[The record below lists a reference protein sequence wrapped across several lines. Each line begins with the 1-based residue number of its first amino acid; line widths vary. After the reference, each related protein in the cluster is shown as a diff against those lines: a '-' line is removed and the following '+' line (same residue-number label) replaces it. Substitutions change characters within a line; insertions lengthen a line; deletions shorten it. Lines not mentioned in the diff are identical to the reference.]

1 MNNLFRNPC
10 ICSTINEA
18 FNSLINSLVNLRIFN
33 SNLGN
38 NLVTESGQIINPPS
52 VNFSNTSNES
62 IIYLIMGM
70 TLLMLIFSQFNA
82 MIRRQQRQNINKSN

>member
-1 MNNLFRNPC
+1 MFRNPC

-70 TLLMLIFSQFNA
+70 TLLMLIFSRFN
-82 MIRRQQRQNINKSN
+82 MNRRQQRQNINKSN

>member
-1 MNNLFRNPC
+1 MNNMFRNPC

-38 NLVTESGQIINPPS
+38 NLVTESGQIINPSS

-70 TLLMLIFSQFNA
+70 TLLMLIFSRFNL
-82 MIRRQQRQNINKSN
+82 MNRRQQRQNINKSN

>member
-1 MNNLFRNPC
+1 MNNMFRNPC

-70 TLLMLIFSQFNA
+70 TLLMLIFSRFN
-82 MIRRQQRQNINKSN
+82 MNRRQQRQNINKSN